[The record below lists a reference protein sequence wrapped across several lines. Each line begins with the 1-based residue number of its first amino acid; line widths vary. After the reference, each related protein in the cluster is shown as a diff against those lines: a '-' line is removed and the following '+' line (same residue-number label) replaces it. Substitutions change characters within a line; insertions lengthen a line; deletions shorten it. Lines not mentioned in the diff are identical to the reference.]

1 MLGFVVGLF
10 VGAFLGIS
18 LLAIIVVCHDADE
31 RERELYDRNS
41 VEKGDEMR

>member
-10 VGAFLGIS
+10 AGAFIGIS
-18 LLAIIVVCHDADE
+18 LLAIVVVCHDAEE
-31 RERELYDRNS
+31 RERELYDRKS